1 MERKASSEQKA
12 AFEREI
18 DRLCSEKKELEG
30 ERQGIA
36 IEKASKDSCVSYQF
50 QLSIEYISHTSMTL
64 YTQEKL
70 YRDRKTLE
78 QSEALFE
85 QRKLAAKEEIK
96 NADSMMCCIREAEAR
111 LNDEMERLVQL
122 SEFTK
127 QKDAE
132 AQSKLV
138 QADQLSKRL
147 ELMDYSVKQEIEKS
161 VTQEHELA
169 EKSLHLLRERVALL
183 KERSKDVREHHTLSR
198 YDGESALAKD
208 FSSIQPTI
216 RRALSSIK
224 SDLNRLAE

>member
-1 MERKASSEQKA
+1 
-12 AFEREI
+12 
-18 DRLCSEKKELEG
+18 
-30 ERQGIA
+30 
-36 IEKASKDSCVSYQF
+36 
-50 QLSIEYISHTSMTL
+50 
-64 YTQEKL
+64 
-70 YRDRKTLE
+70 
-78 QSEALFE
+78 
-85 QRKLAAKEEIK
+85 
-96 NADSMMCCIREAEAR
+96 MCCIREAEAR
-111 LNDEMERLVQL
+111 LNDEMERLVEL
-122 SEFTK
+122 SEFIK

-138 QADQLSKRL
+138 QAEQLSKRL

-183 KERSKDVREHHTLSR
+183 KDRSKDVREHHTLSR